1 MLRVL
6 NITTEHLGVSCL
18 YETTQA
24 SDCNLA
30 QDTRLRYLSA
40 ARQARCDSALIEVR
54 RCKCT
59 AGTRESIL
67 GTLWDWK
74 KNPDSPK
81 IYWMNGM
88 AGTGGTTIAYTL
100 GEKLSA
106 AHQLGASFFCSR
118 LLPDCRDAIRI
129 VPNRLERLWPHRS
142 YLGFTERG
150 GGSRAARGAHQLG
163 QLRSIFARR
172 HSHYLWL

>member
-6 NITTEHLGVSCL
+6 SITTEHLEVSCL
-18 YETTQA
+18 YETTQS

-30 QDTRLRYLSA
+30 QDTRLKYLSA
-40 ARQARCDSALIEVR
+40 ARQARYDSAHTEVR

-67 GTLWDWK
+67 GTLWNWK

-88 AGTGGTTIAYTL
+88 AGTGKTTIAYTL
-100 GEKLSA
+100 SENLNA

-118 LLPDCRDAIRI
+118 SLPDCRDARRI
-129 VPNRLERLWPHRS
+129 VPTLAYQL
-142 YLGFTERG
+142 
-150 GGSRAARGAHQLG
+150 AR
-163 QLRSIFARR
+163 F
-172 HSHYLWL
+172 SHPF